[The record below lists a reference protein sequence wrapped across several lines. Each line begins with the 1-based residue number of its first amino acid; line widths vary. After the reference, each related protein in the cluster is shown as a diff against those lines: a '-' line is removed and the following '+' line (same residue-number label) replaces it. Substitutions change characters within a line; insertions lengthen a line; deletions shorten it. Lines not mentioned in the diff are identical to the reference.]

1 MTMAMAMTMQY
12 GDGDDNAVHGDGD
25 DNGDVAG

>member
-1 MTMAMAMTMQY
+1 MAMAMVMTMHY

>member
-1 MTMAMAMTMQY
+1 MAMAMVMTMQY